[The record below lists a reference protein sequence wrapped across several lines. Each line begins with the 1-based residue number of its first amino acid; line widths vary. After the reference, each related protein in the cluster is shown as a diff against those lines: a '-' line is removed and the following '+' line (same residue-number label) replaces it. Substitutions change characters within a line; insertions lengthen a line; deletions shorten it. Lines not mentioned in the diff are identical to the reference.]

1 MTTALESQSLTA
13 AGVYDLLFAAPSKA
27 AAEPPPVNTP
37 QPPPG
42 KARAANP
49 ADMYSLLF
57 APQHAPP
64 SSASTALSAAPTQ
77 FASSV
82 CTSRAGSVPPTPGEK
97 APKLAA
103 PLQAWAESTNDA
115 PPPPPPPAASGL
127 GSASVTGGSFVGV
140 RMLRDGKEQVGAR
153 PQEDF
158 LTAQFRKKAEA
169 ENAQRTAAAQARAAA
184 EAQARAHEEARQRA
198 KEREVRSLA
207 QFAAQFAGQLFRNS
221 LRPLPLLR
229 RWRRSG
235 GCARRRRRASRSSA
249 SSKSS
254 GSGRSGSER
263 SGRRKR
269 ASGRGC

>member
-77 FASSV
+77 FASSA

-115 PPPPPPPAASGL
+115 PPPPPPPASGL

-198 KEREVRSLA
+198 KEREVNSHA
-207 QFAAQFAGQLFRNS
+207 QFAAQFAAQFCAIS
-221 LRPLPLLR
+221 RPTHPVVR

-235 GCARRRRRASRSSA
+235 GCARRRRRASRSSG

-254 GSGRSGSER
+254 RNGRSGSER

>member
-27 AAEPPPVNTP
+27 APEPPPVNTP

-77 FASSV
+77 FASSA

-115 PPPPPPPAASGL
+115 PPPPPPAASG
-127 GSASVTGGSFVGV
+127 
-140 RMLRDGKEQVGAR
+140 
-153 PQEDF
+153 
-158 LTAQFRKKAEA
+158 
-169 ENAQRTAAAQARAAA
+169 
-184 EAQARAHEEARQRA
+184 H
-198 KEREVRSLA
+198 
-207 QFAAQFAGQLFRNS
+207 
-221 LRPLPLLR
+221 
-229 RWRRSG
+229 
-235 GCARRRRRASRSSA
+235 RRRRA
-249 SSKSS
+249 
-254 GSGRSGSER
+254 
-263 SGRRKR
+263 
-269 ASGRGC
+269 

>member
-77 FASSV
+77 FASSA

-115 PPPPPPPAASGL
+115 PPPPPPPASGL

-140 RMLRDGKEQVGAR
+140 RMLRDGKEEVGAR

-198 KEREVRSLA
+198 KEREVRVAPPA
-207 QFAAQFAGQLFRNS
+207 QFAAAQLFRNS
-221 LRPLPLLR
+221 LRPPPLLR

-254 GSGRSGSER
+254 GNGRSGSER

>member
-77 FASSV
+77 FASSA

-198 KEREVRSLA
+198 KEREVRVA
-207 QFAAQFAGQLFRNS
+207 QFSPCNSPRNS
-221 LRPLPLLR
+221 PRNSR
-229 RWRRSG
+229 RNYFAIR
-235 GCARRRRRASRSSA
+235 
-249 SSKSS
+249 
-254 GSGRSGSER
+254 
-263 SGRRKR
+263 
-269 ASGRGC
+269 

>member
-77 FASSV
+77 FASSA

-115 PPPPPPPAASGL
+115 PPPPPASGL

-198 KEREVRSLA
+198 KEREVRVAPAA
-207 QFAAQFAGQLFRNS
+207 QFAAAQFAAQLFRNS
-221 LRPLPLLR
+221 LRPSLLR

-235 GCARRRRRASRSSA
+235 GCARRRRRASRSSG